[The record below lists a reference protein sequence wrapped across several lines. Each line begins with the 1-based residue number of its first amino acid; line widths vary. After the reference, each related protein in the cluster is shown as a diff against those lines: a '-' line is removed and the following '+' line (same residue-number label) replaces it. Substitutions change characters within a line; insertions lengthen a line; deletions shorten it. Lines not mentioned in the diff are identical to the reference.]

1 MGEAARCAR
10 AMSGAGGKTGT
21 HKAIKRMIKERSF
34 IAFASRGDLFRGR
47 N

>member
-10 AMSGAGGKTGT
+10 AMSGVGGKTGT
-21 HKAIKRMIKERSF
+21 HKAIKRMINKCNF
-34 IAFASRGDLFRGR
+34 IAFASRGALFDRR